1 MIQYI
6 RYIIDKLYSI
16 MGIRF
21 YCTSPERFAGVLLLP
36 SIDKV
41 QAFIRSEI
49 ILESAFISHSPQC
62 VVGIDIYLA
71 SELVLVEMDWIPL
84 KVIQV
89 HDVRQCFFYNFHKYA
104 SF

>member
-1 MIQYI
+1 MGNTF
-6 RYIIDKLYSI
+6 YS
-16 MGIRF
+16 
-21 YCTSPERFAGVLLLP
+21 TTPERFTGILLLP
-36 SIDKV
+36 LVDEV
-41 QAFIRSEI
+41 QALICPEI
-49 ILESAFISHSPQC
+49 ILEGAFIAHCVQC